1 MGTMSA
7 VHLIVA
13 GHVAELRLDNP
24 ARLNAFTVGM
34 LGELAAH
41 CDEIERRDDLRAVLV
56 TAEGTRAFC
65 AGADI
70 NAWGDLPPADFARR
84 WVRDG
89 HRIFDRLA
97 RLAVPTIAV
106 LEGPAFGG
114 GLELAAACDIRVMA
128 PSATLALPES
138 SVGIV
143 PGWSGTQRLA
153 RLLPEAVLKEMALF
167 GRRLTAER
175 AHQLGFVAE
184 VADDARGTALAIA
197 ERLAATSPRA
207 TEVAKYMIHAGSG
220 EDAPALIEALGGGM
234 MAASG
239 DKAEGVASFRAKR
252 KPDFPGS

>member
-7 VHLIVA
+7 VRLSVTR
-13 GHVAELRLDNP
+13 HVAELRLDNP
-24 ARLNAFTVGM
+24 ARLNAFTAGM
-34 LGELAAH
+34 LAELAAH
-41 CDEIERRDDLRAVLV
+41 CDEIERRNDLRVVLV

-70 NAWGDLPPADFARR
+70 NAWGDLHAADFARH

-89 HRIFDRLA
+89 HRVFDRLA

-114 GLELAAACDIRVMA
+114 GLELAAACDIRVIV
-128 PSATLALPES
+128 PSATLALPEA

-153 RLLPEAVLKEMALF
+153 RLLPEPVLKEMALF

-175 AHQLGFVAE
+175 AYQLGFVAE
-184 VADDARGTALAIA
+184 VAGDARGAALAMA
-197 ERLAATSPRA
+197 ERLAETSARA
-207 TEVAKYMIHAGSG
+207 TEVAKYLIHAGAG
-220 EDAPALIEALGGGM
+220 EDTPALIEALGGGM
-234 MAASG
+234 MAAGG
-239 DKAEGVASFRAKR
+239 DKAEGVAAFRAKS
-252 KPDFPGS
+252 KPESPGN